1 MKREIKA
8 VVKAKNNY
16 DSHFS
21 TLEVKIQEVCDF
33 KAYLTYCE
41 GDGHLVGN
49 EDTANIAP
57 LECLI
62 GKTTKN
68 KLSEDDHEKQCI

>member
-1 MKREIKA
+1 MEKEIRA
-8 VVKAKNNY
+8 VVKAKSNY

-33 KAYLTYCE
+33 SAYLTYCE

-49 EDTANIAP
+49 EDTANVAP
-57 LECLI
+57 LNCLI
-62 GKTTKN
+62 GKSKRN
-68 KLSEDDHEKQCI
+68 KLSEKDHKKQCI